1 MCKEV
6 FEVKVKDDKQAREG
20 FPVGCNGCPDYD
32 SDDCHEFCMWP
43 KNYWKYEEV
52 KNYWML
58 TKAQSGG
65 LDLNRLSSLVVDDFI
80 KLSIL
85 KEYL

>member
-1 MCKEV
+1 M
-6 FEVKVKDDKQAREG
+6 REG
-20 FPVGCNGCPDYD
+20 FPQGCNSCPDYN
-32 SDDCHEFCMWP
+32 SDDCHIDCLWP
-43 KNYWKYEEV
+43 ENYWKYEEV

-65 LDLNRLSSLVVDDFI
+65 LDLNRLESLVMDDFI